1 MSNTEKSDL
10 LHLAESVSVELLEE
24 KKPLHDILLACK
36 QICKTL
42 QILDEN
48 YWIELELNG
57 YLVRYK
63 TRDQLYDN
71 LPNYRKTDWKFYDLY
86 GNMISLPP
94 DIANLFGKSI
104 IYHSVADLENSNQ
117 IVIGNQFFEKF
128 NKFITDHGM
137 DYASK
142 NVRIHEAKVSKNE
155 INQVLTGL
163 KSRTQEFLD
172 GIISILEFGQVS

>member
-1 MSNTEKSDL
+1 VSNTAKGDL
-10 LHLAESVSVELLEE
+10 LRLAESVSVDLLEE
-24 KKPLHDILLACK
+24 KKSMHDILVTCK

-42 QILDEN
+42 QISDEN

-86 GNMISLPP
+86 GNMISLPS
-94 DIANLFGKSI
+94 DIADLFGKSI
-104 IYHSVADLENSNQ
+104 IYHSVTELENSNQ
-117 IVIGNQFFEKF
+117 LVIGGQFFEKF

-155 INQVLTGL
+155 INQVLKGL

-172 GIISILEFGQVS
+172 VVISILEFG

>member
-1 MSNTEKSDL
+1 MNNAAKEDL
-10 LHLAESVSVELLEE
+10 LRLAESVSVDLLEE
-24 KKPLHDILLACK
+24 KKPMHDILVTCK

-42 QILDEN
+42 QISDEN

-86 GNMISLPP
+86 GNMISLPS
-94 DIANLFGKSI
+94 DIADLFGKSI
-104 IYHSVADLENSNQ
+104 IYHSVTELENSNQ
-117 IVIGNQFFEKF
+117 LVIGGQFFEKF

-155 INQVLTGL
+155 INHVLKGL
-163 KSRTQEFLD
+163 KGRTQEFLD
-172 GIISILEFGQVS
+172 VVISILEFD

>member
-1 MSNTEKSDL
+1 MSNTAKGDL
-10 LHLAESVSVELLEE
+10 LRLAESVSVDLLEE
-24 KKPLHDILLACK
+24 KKSMHDILVTCK

-42 QILDEN
+42 QISDEN

-86 GNMISLPP
+86 GNMISLPS
-94 DIANLFGKSI
+94 DIADLFGKSI
-104 IYHSVADLENSNQ
+104 IYHSVTELENSNQ
-117 IVIGNQFFEKF
+117 LVIGGQFFEKF

-155 INQVLTGL
+155 INQALKGL

-172 GIISILEFGQVS
+172 TVISILEFG

>member
-1 MSNTEKSDL
+1 MNNAAKGDL
-10 LHLAESVSVELLEE
+10 LRLAESVSVDLLEE
-24 KKPLHDILLACK
+24 KKSMHDILVTCK

-42 QILDEN
+42 QISDEN

-57 YLVRYK
+57 YLVKYK

-86 GNMISLPP
+86 GNMISLPS
-94 DIANLFGKSI
+94 DIADLFGKSI
-104 IYHSVADLENSNQ
+104 IYHSVTELENSNQ
-117 IVIGNQFFEKF
+117 LVIGGQFFEKF

-155 INQVLTGL
+155 INQVLKGL

-172 GIISILEFGQVS
+172 VVISILEFG

>member
-1 MSNTEKSDL
+1 MNNTAKGDL
-10 LHLAESVSVELLEE
+10 LRLAESVSVDLLEE
-24 KKPLHDILLACK
+24 KKSMHDIMVTCK

-42 QILDEN
+42 QISDEN

-86 GNMISLPP
+86 GNMISLPS
-94 DIANLFGKSI
+94 DIADLFGKSI
-104 IYHSVADLENSNQ
+104 IYHSVTELENSNQ
-117 IVIGNQFFEKF
+117 LVIGGQFFEKF

-155 INQVLTGL
+155 INQVLKGL

-172 GIISILEFGQVS
+172 IVISILEFG

>member
-1 MSNTEKSDL
+1 VNNAAKGDL
-10 LHLAESVSVELLEE
+10 LRLAESVSVDLLEE
-24 KKPLHDILLACK
+24 KKSMHDILVTCK

-42 QILDEN
+42 QISDEN

-57 YLVRYK
+57 YLVKYK

-86 GNMISLPP
+86 GNMISLPS
-94 DIANLFGKSI
+94 DIEDLFGKSI
-104 IYHSVADLENSNQ
+104 IYHSVTELENSNQ
-117 IVIGNQFFEKF
+117 LVIGGQFFEKF

-155 INQVLTGL
+155 INQVLKGL

-172 GIISILEFGQVS
+172 VVISILEFG

>member
-1 MSNTEKSDL
+1 MSNNGEKRDL
-10 LHLAESVSVELLEE
+10 LRLAESASVELLEE
-24 KKPLHDILLACK
+24 KKPLHDILLTCK

-42 QILDEN
+42 QISDEN

-71 LPNYRKTDWKFYDLY
+71 LPSYRKTDWKFYDLY

-94 DIANLFGKSI
+94 DIADLFGKSVV
-104 IYHSVADLENSNQ
+104 YHSVTELENSSQ
-117 IVIGNQFFEKF
+117 IVIGSQFCEKF

-137 DYASK
+137 DYVSK

-155 INQVLTGL
+155 INQVLSGL

-172 GIISILEFGQVS
+172 VVISILEFD